1 MNVKTPRIEQGKV
14 IVAEPFLHDPYF
26 KRSVVLFVEHS
37 KQGTMGFVINS
48 PSNIKVCDAIKDF
61 PKVDLPVFLGGPVDN
76 DIIFYI
82 HTLEKEIPNSTKI
95 RSGIFWGGDF
105 SSVQQLAKENK
116 LNNNNIRF
124 FMGYAGWGPSQIR
137 EEMKKNSWFCFP
149 CKKEY
154 VFFNSPRQ
162 LWGKILKD
170 NNSPFSVLSN
180 FSDTPSLN

>member
-1 MNVKTPRIEQGKV
+1 MKTPRIEQGKV

-26 KRSVVLFVEHS
+26 KRAVVLFVEHS

-48 PSNIKVCDAIKDF
+48 PSNIKVSDAIKDF
-61 PKVDLPVFLGGPVDN
+61 PKVDLQVFSGGPVDN
-76 DIIFYI
+76 DIIFYV

-105 SSVQQLAKENK
+105 SSVQQLAKDNK

-170 NNSPFSVLSN
+170 NDSPFSVLSN